1 MSILIKNVL
10 LNNEILDIYIKG
22 NTIKQIGKNLKQ
34 IAKTVIDGSDK
45 AAIPS
50 FVNAHTHASMN
61 LLRSFGDDMIL
72 DAWLQEKIWP
82 IEAKMTPEDIYWG
95 AKFAFLEMVK
105 TGTTCFNDMYFSME
119 KVAQAAEESG
129 LRAFLGYGMIDLF
142 DENKRK
148 TEIEATKKFIDH
160 VKNMNNPRIT
170 PVLTPHSIYTAS
182 KECLVWVKEYSEKT
196 NLLIHIHLSETKKEV
211 DDCIKQHGKRPVE
224 YLEEI
229 GFLGSNVLIA
239 HGIWLDDNE
248 IALLKKH
255 KITIVYNPASNMK
268 LASGVLPYEKLI
280 KAGIRVCLGT
290 DGSASNNNLDMI
302 EEMKLA
308 SLLQKSTDCN
318 PTVLPAK
325 ECFELATTNGA
336 KAFGLNCG
344 TIKEGMLADLLLI
357 DLNNTKL
364 NPNYNLVS
372 NLVYS
377 ATGDCVDT
385 TICNGKILMHNK
397 IVEGEEEILKKIKEI
412 SLKLQNNDN

>member
-105 TGTTCFNDMYFSME
+105 IGTTCFNDMYFSME

-196 NLLIHIHLSETKKEV
+196 NLLIHIHLSETQ
-211 DDCIKQHGKRPVE
+211 KQ
-224 YLEEI
+224 L
-229 GFLGSNVLIA
+229 
-239 HGIWLDDNE
+239 
-248 IALLKKH
+248 
-255 KITIVYNPASNMK
+255 
-268 LASGVLPYEKLI
+268 
-280 KAGIRVCLGT
+280 C
-290 DGSASNNNLDMI
+290 
-302 EEMKLA
+302 
-308 SLLQKSTDCN
+308 SLLQTG
-318 PTVLPAK
+318 LP
-325 ECFELATTNGA
+325 
-336 KAFGLNCG
+336 
-344 TIKEGMLADLLLI
+344 
-357 DLNNTKL
+357 
-364 NPNYNLVS
+364 
-372 NLVYS
+372 
-377 ATGDCVDT
+377 
-385 TICNGKILMHNK
+385 IC
-397 IVEGEEEILKKIKEI
+397 ERPFAEI
-412 SLKLQNNDN
+412 SGRLNTTEKDV